1 MSSSEKVEAAANLG
15 RTLVCAA
22 AAVGE
27 HQLFDHLLF
36 QKITSTRAPPLL
48 HSWSSQILSFKKWG
62 KCPKNYSKKC
72 SNKNKRLSQPEH
84 HYSCK
89 RSLQPL
95 LDVFEQLQQ
104 NKQKLDHLNT

>member
-1 MSSSEKVEAAANLG
+1 MSSSEKVEAVANLG

-48 HSWSSQILSFKKWG
+48 LEITATTFGCFRTAPTK
-62 KCPKNYSKKC
+62 
-72 SNKNKRLSQPEH
+72 
-84 HYSCK
+84 
-89 RSLQPL
+89 
-95 LDVFEQLQQ
+95 
-104 NKQKLDHLNT
+104 